1 MKRTFIFLSCLT
13 SALLDFL
20 FACKRTK
27 DDLAKANLSTLKP
40 LNK

>member
-27 DDLAKANLSTLKP
+27 ADLAESNQTHLK
-40 LNK
+40 K